1 MKQTCYLLNIV
12 SWIEVRS
19 ATHACFSLN
28 LMPLRGSIIHC
39 ESHLLQ
45 KYYLCRKFNYVEMLC
60 IRRSQSN
67 DFKTIRS

>member
-12 SWIEVRS
+12 SWIEARS
-19 ATHACFSLN
+19 ATHAWFSLN
-28 LMPLRGSIIHC
+28 LLPPKGSIIHC
-39 ESHLLQ
+39 ESNLLQ